1 MTVPRS
7 ATRTVV
13 APRRR
18 LASAPVHLSGV
29 ALLFVAGGVVV
40 SAGVA
45 AIDGGPDTPGLLWSA
60 AIIGAAGALLR
71 RFTSVPSRVSR
82 TGSFVAVTVA
92 WLVVC
97 AAGALPY
104 LLVGTFARIDDAL
117 FESVSGFT
125 TTGASVLAAVEGNPA
140 GILFWR
146 QTTHWLGGMGMIV
159 LAVAVL
165 PFLGVGGLELIAAE
179 APGPSTDRLAPRI
192 NETARRLWGIYV
204 ALTAVGVVLLALLG
218 LSLYDAVGHSF
229 ATIATGGFSTYN
241 LGARHF
247 DSVGVDAVLMLGM
260 LAGGTSFT
268 LHWRAL
274 RSGPRAYL
282 VDGEFRVFVG
292 ILAVAGA
299 AVTVLLLADGAAP
312 GTAAR
317 DGLFNV
323 VSIMTTTGFTHTD
336 YTVWVAA
343 AQLVLL
349 LLMLVGGMTGSTS
362 GGMKVLRVDVMGRFA
377 VREVRR
383 VRHPRAVIP
392 LRVGSMPVPEQT
404 AYRVVGFVLLYIAVG
419 LVAIV
424 LVAATGAPLLD
435 AAGGVASTMG
445 SIGPGLG
452 PAGPL
457 GSFSVFDPPAR
468 WLFTLLMLLG
478 RLEIVPLL
486 LTVGAAVRLADR
498 PRSRRRRPTP

>member
-1 MTVPRS
+1 MTAAPP
-7 ATRTVV
+7 AT
-13 APRRR
+13 APSRR
-18 LASAPVHLSGV
+18 LASASLHLSGV
-29 ALLFVAGGVVV
+29 ALLFVAAGVVV

-45 AIDGGPDTPGLLWSA
+45 AIDGGPDTPGLLWA
-60 AIIGAAGALLR
+60 AAVIGAAGALLR
-71 RFTSVPSRVSR
+71 RFTVVPPRVSR

-97 AAGALPY
+97 GAGALPY
-104 LLVGTFARIDDAL
+104 LLVGTFTRIDDAL

-125 TTGASVLAAVEGNPA
+125 TTGASVLPAVEGNPA
-140 GILFWR
+140 GVLFWR
-146 QTTHWLGGMGMIV
+146 QMTHWLGGMGMIV

-192 NETARRLWGIYV
+192 NQTARRLWGIYV
-204 ALTAVGVVLLALLG
+204 ALTGVGVLLLLAAG

-247 DSVGVDAVLMLGM
+247 DSVGVDMVLVFGM

-282 VDGEFRVFVG
+282 ADGEFRVFVG

-299 AVTVLLLADGAAP
+299 AVVWLLMADGAAA

-317 DGLFNV
+317 NGLFNV

-336 YTVWVAA
+336 FTVWVAA

-362 GGMKVLRVDVMGRFA
+362 GGMKVLRVDVIGRFA

-392 LRVGSMPVPEQT
+392 LRVGSSPVPEAT
-404 AYRVVGFVLLYIAVG
+404 AYRVVGFVLLYLAVG
-419 LVAIV
+419 LIAIV
-424 LVAATGAPLLD
+424 LVAATGASLLD

-457 GSFSVFDPPAR
+457 GNFLVFDPPAR
-468 WLFTLLMLLG
+468 WLLTVLMLLG

-486 LTVGAAVRLADR
+486 LTVGALARLADGSR
-498 PRSRRRRPTP
+498 VRRWRRSR